1 MSARLPWLAGPA
13 IHSPSP
19 YSCPRGFS
27 STRRPARGSWGRPI
41 CFSGAAWITC
51 MDLHMMSSLL
61 MFRYLYECTNI
72 FVLAVHFRC
81 LRYEPSISKDG
92 LRTAIRF
99 TSVSQVSFLIEMPVI
114 KTHDLESIYLSVDYR

>member
-1 MSARLPWLAGPA
+1 MAARLLWLAGPA

-27 STRRPARGSWGRPI
+27 STRGPARGSWGRPI

-61 MFRYLYECTNI
+61 MCLYLYEGTNI
-72 FVLAVHFRC
+72 FVLALH
-81 LRYEPSISKDG
+81 
-92 LRTAIRF
+92 
-99 TSVSQVSFLIEMPVI
+99 
-114 KTHDLESIYLSVDYR
+114 YR